1 MLRSVDAKRKIT
13 KEQED
18 AFRLRHH
25 DHEGLTEEEAADEL
39 GISPR
44 AVRGRLTRMQKI
56 APQLF
61 PILNRKNAKV
71 WGLWREGGLTCAE
84 ISERMGTTEKAI
96 TERLQHVKKK
106 MGYTERITANPHRAI
121 SLDTLDID
129 TVIVK
134 KY

>member
-1 MLRSVDAKRKIT
+1 MPIDVTKKRKIT

-25 DHEGLTEEEAADEL
+25 DFEGLTEEEAADEL

-44 AVRGRLTRMQKI
+44 AVRGRLTRMQKV

-61 PILNRKNAKV
+61 PILSRENAEI
-71 WGLWREGGLTCAE
+71 WEWWYRGGLTCWE
-84 ISERMGTTEKAI
+84 IAKQTGMKLGAVMKRLERI
-96 TERLQHVKKK
+96 KKK
-106 MGYTERITANPHRAI
+106 MGYAEMVTPNPHRAI

-129 TVIVK
+129 TVVVK

>member
-1 MLRSVDAKRKIT
+1 MNTKRNIT
-13 KEQED
+13 KDQED

-39 GISPR
+39 GISSR
-44 AVRGRLTRMQKI
+44 AVRGRLTRMQKV

-61 PILNRKNAKV
+61 PILSRKNAK
-71 WGLWREGGLTCAE
+71 LWEMWHRGGLACAE
-84 ISERMGTTEKAI
+84 IAERVKCTESAV
-96 TERLQHVKKK
+96 TQRLQHIKKK

-134 KY
+134 KF